1 MLSDL
6 DGNVLY
12 SESGNNGIGI
22 CPIYTD
28 FWEERL
34 EIDGSGYRG
43 SLNFIKD
50 GSGIAVINVVNMDQ
64 YLYGVVSREMSDH
77 GLLRL

>member
-1 MLSDL
+1 MDRINAVQHIFSPLCHSL
-6 DGNVLY
+6 YILY

-64 YLYGVVSREMSDH
+64 
-77 GLLRL
+77 